1 MKVIAFAV
9 LAIVLALIVFGE
21 DRFRYFCQDPQNWDA
36 PRCQRPE
43 CATRGTCP
51 DQLVNTKELKGE

>member
-1 MKVIAFAV
+1 MKFVFT
-9 LAIVLALIVFGE
+9 LVLALALGVIVFGE
-21 DRFRYFCQDPQNWDA
+21 DRFRYFCQDPQNWEA

-43 CATRGTCP
+43 CATKGTCP